1 MNDENRN
8 KENGVKRPSVS
19 DMWGGAQGQKV
30 PNVQSGVRRSPLS
43 PIPKKNV
50 NVNVKARKKKR
61 RKREY
66 SVAFVRRVSA
76 AVFAAV
82 SLGFL
87 VLCVGLAYSYSGE
100 SIRELSMGGAATRSS
115 ARAYRIVYSESDT
128 WGLSAATALHDA
140 FLEKTGA
147 SLSVVPD
154 SEAVGLHELRIGH
167 TNRASDDYI
176 TSVSALGENGYAV
189 MITSGD
195 NVNIAAF
202 SESGATAAV
211 RYFVTNYVGAYR
223 HSRLTFAAH
232 HSFTLV
238 DRTGNEPLSSLR
250 QTSVPLNFTET
261 GRFRVLV
268 LSDAD
273 INEYTVSALEA
284 IVKSEKPQLVIF
296 DGDVSSGMT
305 TKAELEEYVK
315 KLTLPLEENEIPWAV
330 VFGEQ
335 DTDGGLDAL
344 SQTEVYSSFAHCVT
358 KAECTSDGAVSA
370 FLPIY
375 PAGEVTSASV
385 PALGIWT
392 LGQTAM
398 LSEYEG
404 VLSEELFD
412 RRVEEGSDYGFVP
425 ASHIAFFT
433 ENGKVLERETGG
445 ALRTVIVTHTPTEEF
460 SAVALNPEKTQLFGE
475 IGEDISSS
483 PINSGLFAAALA
495 DGNVLGIFC
504 GHDHLNSF
512 VGKYCGIELGY
523 SASIGYDGYGFGG
536 TFDINNR
543 LRGGRMLDFSLSADG
558 SLSMNTR
565 MVYAR
570 DLGIGG
576 N

>member
-1 MNDENRN
+1 MNEENKNRE
-8 KENGVKRPSVS
+8 KS
-19 DMWGGAQGQKV
+19 
-30 PNVQSGVRRSPLS
+30 VRRSQVSNMRDGDRQGYTAPKTQSTVRKSPLS
-43 PIPKKNV
+43 PLPNK
-50 NVNVKARKKKR
+50 NVKAKRKKR

-66 SVAFVRRVSA
+66 GVKFVRRVSA

-82 SLGFL
+82 SLVFL
-87 VLCVGLAYSYSGE
+87 VLCTRLAYSYSGE
-100 SIRELSMGGAATRSS
+100 SIREQSMGGAATRSS
-115 ARAYRIVYSESDT
+115 ARAYRIVYSESDA

-154 SEAVGLHELRIGH
+154 SEEVGLHELRIGH

-202 SESGATAAV
+202 SESGAAAAV

-238 DRTGNEPLSSLR
+238 DRTGNEPSSSLR

-261 GRFRVLV
+261 GRFKTLV
-268 LSDAD
+268 ISDAD
-273 INEYTVSALEA
+273 INEYTVSALDA
-284 IVKSEKPQLVIF
+284 IVKSEKPGLVIF
-296 DGDVSSGMT
+296 DGDVSSGIA

-315 KLTLPLEENEIPWAV
+315 KLTLPLEENKIPWTV

-344 SQTEVYSSFAHCVT
+344 SQIEVYSSFEYCVT

-375 PAGEVTSASV
+375 PAGEITSASV

-398 LSEYEG
+398 LSEYAG
-404 VLSEELFD
+404 VLSEELLD

-433 ENGKVLERETGG
+433 ESSEVLERETGG

-460 SAVALNPEKTQLFGE
+460 SAVALNPEKTLLFGE
-475 IGEDISSS
+475 IGEDVSSS

-495 DGNVLGIFC
+495 NGNVLGIFC

-512 VGKYCGIELGY
+512 AGRYCGIELGY

-543 LRGGRMLDFSLSADG
+543 LRGGRILEFSLSSDG
-558 SLSMNTR
+558 TLSMNTR